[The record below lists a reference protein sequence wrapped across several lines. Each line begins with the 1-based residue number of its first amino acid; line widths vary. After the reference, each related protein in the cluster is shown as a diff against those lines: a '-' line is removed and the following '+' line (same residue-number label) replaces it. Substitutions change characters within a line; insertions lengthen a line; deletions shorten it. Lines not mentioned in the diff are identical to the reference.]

1 MLNIVFYPHAFLILL
16 PSIYLALFNVNS
28 EDFLYV
34 LTSVFIFFGLPMSIF
49 VQLFFNIVLK
59 KLNEERSRYLWYTAL
74 VGAVMGLFYT
84 LAVSLIQAILS
95 NFRVLFTV
103 SNTFTLQSLREV
115 FLMPVIFDA
124 LSSLGVY
131 FIMFFPGI
139 ILGTFFGWAL
149 GLFTYQ
155 MNENVSYREFFYK
168 TNAPMWTYYGL
179 LLLIYLSFLYMAVR
193 Y

>member
-1 MLNIVFYPHAFLILL
+1 MLNIVFYPHALLILL
-16 PSIYLALFNVNS
+16 PSIYLAIFNVNS

-34 LTSVFIFFGLPMSIF
+34 LTSTFIFFGLPMSIF
-49 VQLFFNIVLK
+49 VQLFFNIVFK
-59 KLNEERSRYLWYTAL
+59 KINEERSRYLWYTVL
-74 VGAVMGLFYT
+74 VGAVMGFFYT
-84 LAVSLIQAILS
+84 LAVSLVQAVLS

-115 FLMPVIFDA
+115 FLLPVIFDA
-124 LSSLGVY
+124 LSSLGIY
-131 FIMFFPGI
+131 FVMFFPGI
-139 ILGTFFGWAL
+139 ILGVFFGWGL

-155 MNENVSYREFFYK
+155 MHENSQYRDFFYK